1 MSNFPVQNIH
11 ASSSKV
17 LDNVLGTM
25 HFSES
30 GAGCMAYALF
40 ATTYTYS
47 YSGKTRICEPTGYK
61 TVKVKD
67 KKGNTVEEKVGQFT
81 AARAKEFILRWADPG
96 EHIRY
101 DAPHSLVFLGEADEN
116 GFYCISYGGGARR
129 NHNPN
134 HTLQVEYRTYAS
146 IASKANGSLRIRDAN
161 NGSYRNGGS
170 VKKWADVKATKNN

>member
-1 MSNFPVQNIH
+1 M
-11 ASSSKV
+11 
-17 LDNVLGTM
+17 
-25 HFSES
+25 
-30 GAGCMAYALF
+30 
-40 ATTYTYS
+40 
-47 YSGKTRICEPTGYK
+47 
-61 TVKVKD
+61 KVKD

-129 NHNPN
+129 NHDPN

-161 NGSYRNGGS
+161 NGAYRNGGS
-170 VKKWADVKATKNN
+170 VKKWADESGEEEQEEQDHHPSELPGGSLRHAGRLCPRQRIRPLRAQLRHGDAGRRRHRFHA